1 MTPEGKV
8 KARVCAWL
16 KEQGVWYFMPVQMG
30 MGRAGIPD
38 IIACVKGQF
47 VAIECK
53 AGKGVT
59 TALQDRELASIR
71 TSGGL
76 SFIVSDD
83 EDSFLKMS
91 STVQLLK
98 IRSAT

>member
-8 KARVCAWL
+8 KAKVCAWL
-16 KEQGVWYFMPVQMG
+16 KENGVWYFMPVQMG

-38 IIACVKGQF
+38 IIACIKGHF

-53 AGKGVT
+53 AGKGTT
-59 TALQDRELASIR
+59 TALQDRELGSIR

-76 SFIVSDD
+76 AFVVSDD
-83 EDSFLKMS
+83 EDSFQTMS
-91 STVQLLK
+91 NTVQLL
-98 IRSAT
+98 ILRTAT